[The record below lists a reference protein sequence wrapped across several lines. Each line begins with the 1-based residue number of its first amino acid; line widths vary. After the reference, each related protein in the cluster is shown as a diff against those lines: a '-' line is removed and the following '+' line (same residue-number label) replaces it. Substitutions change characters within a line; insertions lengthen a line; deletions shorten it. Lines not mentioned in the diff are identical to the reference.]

1 MMLSL
6 FHAIQFM
13 RWWWD
18 KQSTATTFD
27 HFFNHSTLFVVLV
40 VDVPALYPLIW
51 THPVFMVKRRWV
63 INTQL
68 YPIRNRSFELST
80 FQKSVPYRAAA
91 KRWECAEPRY
101 HYNCHPTKGENLSLS
116 LSLTHLPPL
125 DFSNIAPTHKLFG
138 STLKCGVVNGPSPQA
153 LKLKLFFPTRFSP
166 AWLKPW
172 PCRSSLFLFPVPKK
186 TRILTE
192 HWILPTSFS
201 FMNHGALE
209 RNFCSQIP
217 HNLIAY
223 VGGHFYTIPTWWFLY

>member
-1 MMLSL
+1 MPYNSWGDDGINSRQLQLLITFSTIQPSSLSL
-6 FHAIQFM
+6 LLMFLLSIHWFGRILYSWSREDGSLTPNFIPFVIGHLNFQ
-13 RWWWD
+13 
-18 KQSTATTFD
+18 
-27 HFFNHSTLFVVLV
+27 LF
-40 VDVPALYPLIW
+40 
-51 THPVFMVKRRWV
+51 K
-63 INTQL
+63 N
-68 YPIRNRSFELST
+68 LSL
-80 FQKSVPYRAAA
+80 YRAAA

-153 LKLKLFFPTRFSP
+153 LKLKLFFPTRFSL

-192 HWILPTSFS
+192 RWILPTSFS

>member
-1 MMLSL
+1 MPYNSWGDDGINSRQLQLLITFSTIQPSSLSL
-6 FHAIQFM
+6 LLMFLLSSHWFGRILYLWSREDGSLTPNFIPFVIGHLNFQ
-13 RWWWD
+13 
-18 KQSTATTFD
+18 
-27 HFFNHSTLFVVLV
+27 LF
-40 VDVPALYPLIW
+40 
-51 THPVFMVKRRWV
+51 K
-63 INTQL
+63 
-68 YPIRNRSFELST
+68 
-80 FQKSVPYRAAA
+80 
-91 KRWECAEPRY
+91 
-101 HYNCHPTKGENLSLS
+101 NLSLIEQRPKGESALS
-116 LSLTHLPPL
+116 LGTIIIATPQKERISLTHLPPL

-153 LKLKLFFPTRFSP
+153 LKLKLFFPTRFSL